1 MSDELKEALDRD
13 SGALPENAVPTVDAA
28 VTTDNAAA
36 AADSNPAPAE
46 AKPGLLRSVCVT
58 TAIALAVILLWLL
71 IGGAFRSSLSAQE
84 RVKKFSDAFFAVGAL
99 LFCFGLLLWVAGEG
113 VFDLLSYGVRMI
125 FRVKFD
131 GRYETYHEYRERKHA
146 GGPKRMPLGIII
158 PGALLTA
165 VAIVFAVLFEH
176 V

>member
-13 SGALPENAVPTVDAA
+13 SGALPENAAPTVDAA

-36 AADSNPAPAE
+36 AADSNSAPAE
-46 AKPGLLRSVCVT
+46 AKPGLLRRVCVT

-71 IGGAFRSSLSAQE
+71 IDGAFRSSLSAQE

-113 VFDLLSYGVRMI
+113 VFDRMI